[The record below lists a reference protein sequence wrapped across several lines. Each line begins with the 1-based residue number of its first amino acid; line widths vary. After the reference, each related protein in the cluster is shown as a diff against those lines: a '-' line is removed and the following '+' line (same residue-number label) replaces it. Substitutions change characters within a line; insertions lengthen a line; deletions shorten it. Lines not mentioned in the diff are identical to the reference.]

1 MTNNEFSALVTAVHK
16 ERYQLE
22 FQGAVIYGRVKQGAY
37 HHSSQSWPTVGDT
50 VLIVPN
56 DLGDCQ
62 IIETLPRK
70 SYFARKDPRPGG
82 GEQAVAANFDY
93 VFILTSLNQD
103 YSPHRIERYLTL
115 AWDSGAQPVVVLT
128 KADLCP
134 DCAAKVRETEA
145 VAPGVPVHAVSS
157 QSGFGL
163 ETLCHYF
170 ENGKTSVFLG
180 SSGVGKSSLVNA
192 LAGSEIMSTG
202 EIRESDGRG
211 RHTTTHRQL
220 LRLPTG
226 GVIIDTPGMREL
238 GMWGGSQ
245 GLEEAFADV
254 KAILAQPCR
263 FSDCRHETEPGCVVL
278 AALKDGRLD
287 PQRWKSYISLQR
299 EVRYSEDYAAAMA
312 DKRERF
318 KAIAKANKG
327 NRKR

>member
-1 MTNNEFSALVTAVHK
+1 MINNEFSALITAVHK

-22 FQGAVIYGRVKQGAY
+22 HEGSTIYGRLKQGAY
-37 HHSSQSWPTVGDT
+37 HDGSQSWPTVGDT
-50 VLIVPN
+50 VSIVPN
-56 DLGDCQ
+56 QRGDCQ
-62 IIETLPRK
+62 ITGTFPRK
-70 SYFARKDPRPGG
+70 SFFTRKDPRPGG

-103 YSPHRIERYLTL
+103 FNLARIERYLTL
-115 AWDSGAQPVVVLT
+115 AWDSGALPVVVLT

-134 DCAAKVRETEA
+134 DYAAKVRETEA
-145 VAPGVPVHAVSS
+145 VAPGVAVHAVSS

-192 LAGSEIMSTG
+192 LAGSEIMATG
-202 EIRESDGRG
+202 EIRESDDRG

-220 LRLPTG
+220 LRLPSG
-226 GVIIDTPGMREL
+226 GRIIDTPGMRQL

-263 FSDCRHETEPGCVVL
+263 FSDCSHRTEPGCAVQ
-278 AALKDGRLD
+278 AALADGRLD
-287 PQRWKSYISLQR
+287 PQRWKSYVALQR